1 MSRLDLGIFFLLIV
15 GFLAAGY
22 MRNLVWK
29 DEVEVWRDAG
39 GKSPQKVRPHN
50 NLGNAL
56 RDDAGL
62 LHEAVK
68 EYRTAIR
75 IAPGEV
81 PPRHNISVAY
91 LMLGMYDEAEKE
103 LLAAIRLMPDHPT
116 LPSSST
122 RTTGWQGTTS
132 SGSGGGRARS
142 ERCCAKQ
149 LVERVLGELPRR
161 KAARR
166 WCRRY
171 APERRPV

>member
-103 LLAAIRLMPDHPT
+103 LLVAIRLMPDHPT
-116 LPSSST
+116 LH
-122 RTTGWQGTTS
+122 GN
-132 SGSGGGRARS
+132 
-142 ERCCAKQ
+142 
-149 LVERVLGELPRR
+149 LGFLYLKKGLWKE
-161 KAARR
+161 AAREFKVALKLDPDYRMARDNLEWLR
-166 WCRRY
+166 WWTG
-171 APERRPV
+171 AE